1 MECFALK
8 AFAVFCILFIVISI
22 VFLIIIYYYLYNKFI
37 GKVNAIKFAA
47 ENSLFCGNP
56 YCRKPPIDLPV
67 PVVDNLSYDRQMA
80 RYCADIVLRIEQ
92 SYENKLPLVIPQ
104 GLEVNGILYS
114 DDNAKQVITFGYIF
128 MDENHTCYIAFR
140 GTQTR
145 DELFRDLDFT
155 ERSFVFPNT
164 LLNSKI
170 LNQTTFTLFPKEKF
184 PKEKFPKNFSEET
197 PDEIL
202 VHSGFLDIFERFKP
216 SLDEFFLKDLFQ
228 IKKVVCTGHSI
239 GAAEAVLSAIY
250 LKKFN
255 IPIIGYVFALPR
267 MGNPAFCKKMDE
279 DPIIFKHVNTCDEIP
294 AMPAS
299 VCPNFSSP
307 EFPFF
312 FSDFGLANTF
322 YFTKNRKSLMLNHLL
337 DTYIEYFN

>member
-8 AFAVFCILFIVISI
+8 AFVVFCILLIVILI
-22 VFLIIIYYYLYNKFI
+22 LFIIIIYYYLYNKFI
-37 GKVNAIKFAA
+37 GKVKAIKFAA

-104 GLEVNGILYS
+104 GLEVKGILYS
-114 DDNAKQVITFGYIF
+114 DVNAVITFGYIF

-155 ERSFVFPNT
+155 ERKLGYTNT
-164 LLNSKI
+164 HL
-170 LNQTTFTLFPKEKF
+170 QTTFTLFQNKRFPPK
-184 PKEKFPKNFSEET
+184 ET

-267 MGNPAFCKKMDE
+267 MGNPAFCKEMDE

-312 FSDFGLANTF
+312 FSDFGLANTIN
-322 YFTKNRKSLMLNHLL
+322 FTKNRKSLMLNHLL
-337 DTYIEYFN
+337 DTYIDYFEI